1 MQRHISCA
9 SNQCSRPNCCCLIGY
24 LQTENGYLTKVITAL
39 MSKHSPDHDSQS
51 SVVKHGGDPV
61 GWADMVYEEAPSS
74 SSILYLAL
82 KAYITQ
88 VSLGNSHLEDSFRH
102 ASMAKSHVPDLREYT
117 HSGAWQSRTAACM
130 QHGRSRRRSKWRVS
144 ICIAGM
150 ASVEGIRSVLVIFV
164 TKAESRKPD
173 RFAPATRH
181 LTRQYS
187 RRGQRTV
194 ISLIGLP

>member
-1 MQRHISCA
+1 LQRHIYCA

-24 LQTENGYLTKVITAL
+24 LQTENGYSTKVITAL

-61 GWADMVYEEAPSS
+61 SWADMVYEEAPSS

-102 ASMAKSHVPDLREYT
+102 ATMAKAHVPDLREWPRF
-117 HSGAWQSRTAACM
+117 GAQVFRTAACVR
-130 QHGRSRRRSKWRVS
+130 HGRSKRRSEREVL
-144 ICIAGM
+144 ICISG
-150 ASVEGIRSVLVIFV
+150 STLVEVIMYKIVIFV

-173 RFAPATRH
+173 HLAPATRH
-181 LTRQYS
+181 LTRQ
-187 RRGQRTV
+187 
-194 ISLIGLP
+194 